1 MANSDIHVPSADRS
15 QTEMSGFGAVKDL
28 LQGLLQGIQ
37 GFPGG
42 ASDKEFACQCRRCKE
57 TWV

>member
-42 ASDKEFACQCRRCKE
+42 ASPD
-57 TWV
+57 TL